1 MNLTSLQRL
10 DRRWIFLAVGLLVI
24 VPLLFSFH
32 IAPVQPSNRSR
43 GFYDAIE
50 KMPEGS
56 VVLLSGD
63 YDPGTA
69 AENYPMHLAAARQ
82 LMRRNMK
89 IIALALYPAGPPL
102 TDQVLRIAGEEYHK
116 QQGVDYVNLGY
127 KVGNELVMSQM
138 GQSIPN
144 TFPVDNRGVSVKTI
158 PVMKGIQN
166 FQQIRLIVNVSAG
179 YPGTKEWVQQVVSR
193 YHVPDGRGGDRGQRA
208 GVLPVP
214 PGGAAPRSP
223 RRHGGRRGIRG
234 PRGRSRAR
242 DAGHGCPVA
251 RARVHR
257 LHDRARQP
265 GLRRVEEGE
274 RAVSLHPSHDIGIW
288 IAALLTLGIFSFLY
302 RDNPVYK
309 FCEHLFVGVSAG
321 YYVVLTMI
329 SSVYPN
335 LFQPMFGSFAKDYH
349 WLLVIPLILG
359 IMLFSRFFRAETG
372 SRGGPSRSCSAS
384 IPRSASPGSA
394 RGTSWSKSTARSC
407 RSGCRGALARA
418 SGTSSSSWVS

>member
-1 MNLTSLQRL
+1 MNLASLQRL

-24 VPLLFSFH
+24 VPLLFNFH

-144 TFPVDNRGVSVKTI
+144 TFPVDNRGVSVKAI

-193 YHVPDGRGGDRGQRA
+193 YHVPMVA
-208 GVLPVP
+208 GVTAVSAPEYYPYLQA
-214 PGGAAPRSP
+214 GQLHGLLGGMAGAAEYEVLV
-223 RRHGGRRGIRG
+223 G
-234 PRGRSRAR
+234 A
-242 DAGHGCPVA
+242 
-251 RARVHR
+251 
-257 LHDRARQP
+257 P
-265 GLRRVEEGE
+265 GLATRGMD
-274 RAVSLHPSHDIGIW
+274 AQSLAHVF
-288 IAALLTLGIFSFLY
+288 IAFMIVLGNLAF
-302 RDNPVYK
+302 
-309 FCEHLFVGVSAG
+309 AG
-321 YYVVLTMI
+321 
-329 SSVYPN
+329 
-335 LFQPMFGSFAKDYH
+335 
-349 WLLVIPLILG
+349 
-359 IMLFSRFFRAETG
+359 
-372 SRGGPSRSCSAS
+372 
-384 IPRSASPGSA
+384 
-394 RGTSWSKSTARSC
+394 SKKGNGR
-407 RSGCRGALARA
+407 
-418 SGTSSSSWVS
+418 